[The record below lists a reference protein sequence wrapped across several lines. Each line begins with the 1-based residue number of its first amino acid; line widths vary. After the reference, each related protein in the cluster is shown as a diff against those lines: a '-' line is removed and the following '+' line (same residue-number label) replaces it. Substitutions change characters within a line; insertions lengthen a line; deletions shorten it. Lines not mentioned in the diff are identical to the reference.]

1 MSVWLTPKELKPV
14 FGGTYFP
21 SKDSYGMPAFST
33 VLKQISQVKS
43 HIYKYELFPIDSQRF
58 GRTIF
63 RYLYLIIYFCCTIII
78 F

>member
-43 HIYKYELFPIDSQRF
+43 HICRNQLIRIRF
-58 GRTIF
+58 GSTIF
-63 RYLYLIIYFCCTIII
+63 RYLYLIYFCCTIILC
-78 F
+78 